1 MRATRSRLSHQFG
14 AVIRGRREAQNWTQD
29 DFARHI
35 KMHRAQYGAFERGD
49 ANDVQLS
56 TLERIAA
63 GLGEPVWVLVR
74 EVERIQTDRRTRSAS
89 GT

>member
-1 MRATRSRLSHQFG
+1 MRATRSRLSSRFG
-14 AVIRGRREAQNWTQD
+14 VVIRKRREAQKWTQEG
-29 DFARHI
+29 FADHI

-63 GLGEPVWVLVR
+63 GLDEPVWVLVR
-74 EVERIQTDRRTRSAS
+74 EAEEI
-89 GT
+89 